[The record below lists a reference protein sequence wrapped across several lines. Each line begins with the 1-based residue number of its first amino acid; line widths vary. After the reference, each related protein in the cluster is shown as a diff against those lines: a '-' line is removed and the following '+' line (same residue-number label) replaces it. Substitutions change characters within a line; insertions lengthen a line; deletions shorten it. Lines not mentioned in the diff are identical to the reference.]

1 MSDIKSCFV
10 SRFESGR
17 LVEVDFSQ
25 LEVIGLAI
33 LSGDKVLKSDIT
45 SGMDMHRLRAAEL
58 FGKREEDVTPAERF
72 LAKRLSFQ
80 LQYGAGWKSMA
91 EKNKISGEIAKAFI
105 ANYYARYTRVKEWQ
119 QEIMEEVKASRRS
132 SEKRTPKGYP
142 AGVGEHISAT
152 GRIYRFYEYDAP
164 EWMPEGTLSFS
175 PTEIKNYP
183 IQGFATADIMAL
195 FRKLVFRKI
204 FEEGMQDTVKMI
216 NTVHDSVMF
225 DVAGE
230 TEYNWI
236 EKTCVDIAALLPAEI
251 EARWPIVVD
260 VPLPITVKSGPTWAK
275 MH

>member
-10 SRFESGR
+10 SRWEGGL

-33 LSGDKVLKSDIT
+33 LSGDEVLKSDIRL
-45 SGMDMHRLRAAEL
+45 GMDMHRLRAAEL
-58 FGKREEDVTPAERF
+58 FNKEEKDVTPEERF

-91 EKNKISGEIAKAFI
+91 AKNKISGDIAKKFI
-105 ANYYARYTRVKEWQ
+105 ANYYDRYKRVKHWQ
-119 QEIMEEVKASRRS
+119 EEIAAEVQASRKTSQR
-132 SEKRTPKGYP
+132 KTPKGYP
-142 AGVGEHISAT
+142 AGVGEHVSAT

-164 EWMPEGTLSFS
+164 DWKPEGSLSFS
-175 PTEIKNYP
+175 PTEMKNYP

-204 FEEGMQDTVKMI
+204 FEQEMHKHVKMI

-225 DVAGE
+225 DVEGE
-230 TEYNWI
+230 TELVWI
-236 EKTCVDIAALLPAEI
+236 SDVCNRIAASLPSEI
-251 EARWPIVVD
+251 EARWDIKVD
-260 VPLPITVKSGPTWAK
+260 LPLSITVKSGPNWAYMK
-275 MH
+275 